1 MYKRAII
8 YHINTH
14 MSLNTTSEWEKTNE
28 KLIQDIEDGLDKIK
42 AYFASLPLETMKM
55 SEKLRQRMTA
65 LLQRNWIEE

>member
-1 MYKRAII
+1 MYKHAII

-14 MSLNTTSEWEKTNE
+14 MSLNSVPQWERTND
-28 KLIQDIEDGLDKIK
+28 KLLEDIEENLRKIK

-55 SEKLRQRMTA
+55 SEGLRRRMTA